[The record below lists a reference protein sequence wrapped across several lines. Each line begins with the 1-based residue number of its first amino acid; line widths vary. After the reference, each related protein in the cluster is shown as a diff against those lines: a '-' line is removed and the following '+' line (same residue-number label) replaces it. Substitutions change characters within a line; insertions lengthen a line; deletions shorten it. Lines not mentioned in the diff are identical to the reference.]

1 MIRRPPRST
10 LFPYTT
16 LFRSE
21 KDSAISSKVVGFL
34 DDNQKLEGNRLEGVP
49 IYHSAQLVEL
59 IKKHSI
65 TELIVAIQK
74 PDKKNITNVV
84 EKCLEH
90 DVVVTR
96 VPSFQRWINGEFNL
110 NQIRKVNIDDLLGRD
125 PINLEVEAVKRE
137 LKDKVVLITGA
148 AGSIGSGIARQILNY
163 QPSKIILLDQ
173 WESGLYD
180 LQIDLIAQ
188 ENDGNVEVV
197 IGDVRDFIRMKRL
210 FMALKP
216 DIVFHAAAYKHVPRS
231 EERRV
236 GKECRC

>member
-1 MIRRPPRST
+1 MVFQNFQNWFIWNFNLKKIFNIILMNFFES
-10 LFPYTT
+10 
-16 LFRSE
+16 
-21 KDSAISSKVVGFL
+21 
-34 DDNQKLEGNRLEGVP
+34 
-49 IYHSAQLVEL
+49 
-59 IKKHSI
+59 IK
-65 TELIVAIQK
+65 
-74 PDKKNITNVV
+74 
-84 EKCLEH
+84 
-90 DVVVTR
+90 
-96 VPSFQRWINGEFNL
+96 FNL

-216 DIVFHAAAYKHVPRS
+216 DIVFHAAAYKHV
-231 EERRV
+231 
-236 GKECRC
+236 